1 MRIPIGYI
9 VAFLIGCGL
18 LLLINFVQNQRT
30 SNIKGNSGLYPMIY
44 KSIEEKQSALRSIS
58 SESDIV
64 DGYKRRLVT
73 ASADINTLSLPALS
87 REAREASTPL
97 LVSLARNARDQV
109 QKVFEQTRFDNATT
123 DKSSLD
129 VKLAGIAGELSN
141 AFSYTFNIL
150 WAPSIGYD
158 TDSLEGTP
166 QGKTFLRDLRDFMV
180 DSGTLIAKRQQM
192 AVLLKAKS
200 DELDGIKSRVNADRE
215 ELTASILGLNT
226 SMEDIEK
233 SSKDRMLMYVVI
245 PLFGLIV
252 VLLMVLPYIYRDNT
266 VILERLFEQKVILQ
280 IFTVFILVMTIL
292 LLGIGNK
299 INAETLGTLLGG
311 VSVYILQKSMDGT
324 APHAK
329 TPPDPH

>member
-9 VAFLIGCGL
+9 VAFLIGCGV

-30 SNIKGNSGLYPMIY
+30 SNIKSNSGLYPMIY
-44 KSIEEKQSALRSIS
+44 KSIEEKEAALRSIS
-58 SESDIV
+58 SQADIV
-64 DGYKRRLVT
+64 DAYKKKLLAAT
-73 ASADINTLSLPALS
+73 SDMNSLSLSALS
-87 REAREASTPL
+87 RGARDASTPL

-109 QKVFEQTRFDNATT
+109 QKVFELTRFDNPTT
-123 DKSSLD
+123 DKAALEVKLSSLS
-129 VKLAGIAGELSN
+129 VELSN
-141 AFSYTFNIL
+141 AFGYTFNLL
-150 WAPSIGYD
+150 WAPALGYD

-166 QGKTFLRDLRDFMV
+166 QGKTFLRDVRDFMA
-180 DSGTLIAKRQQM
+180 DSGTLTAKRQQM
-192 AVLLKAKS
+192 ASLLKSKA
-200 DELDGIKSRVNADRE
+200 DELDGLKARVTSDRE
-215 ELTASILGLNT
+215 ELTASILGLNG

-252 VLLMVLPYIYRDNT
+252 VLLMVLPYIYRDNS

-329 TPPDPH
+329 TPPDAS